1 MVFQVFEKLLLNRF
15 SKFVI
20 KKMLTSSLD
29 SENRSCIQALMKATE
44 LMRKTID
51 TKNSGLACYFFLKNF
66 FDYIDRKN
74 QSDMVLEVK
83 LKKFWNRIFW
93 EGTKL
98 VRYGKEPQCKIV
110 RFGVPQSS
118 ILGLFLFSL
127 IVNDLSKTYTNSKT
141 TQRLWKFIET
151 TFELF
156 LCQIFKEM
164 LDQLSDSSELKLL
177 NFDIFC
183 SRRASCSCSQ
193 RLLNLPNTR
202 TNAMKKAWFSS

>member
-1 MVFQVFEKLLLNRF
+1 MSNSFILIIDTGIFPNSRKIAKEILLHKNSDKQDPNNYGPISVLTMVFQVFEKLLLNRF

-83 LKKFWNRIFW
+83 LKKF
-93 EGTKL
+93 
-98 VRYGKEPQCKIV
+98 
-110 RFGVPQSS
+110 
-118 ILGLFLFSL
+118 
-127 IVNDLSKTYTNSKT
+127 
-141 TQRLWKFIET
+141 
-151 TFELF
+151 
-156 LCQIFKEM
+156 
-164 LDQLSDSSELKLL
+164 
-177 NFDIFC
+177 
-183 SRRASCSCSQ
+183 
-193 RLLNLPNTR
+193 
-202 TNAMKKAWFSS
+202 